1 MGNVDECDDGV
12 GEGDPL
18 CLADTSSAVRMLPP
32 LSLPPNPPLL
42 RDLVLGGSLG
52 LPESFEGVLLP
63 HVPGSVEL
71 ELRALADD
79 CRSLAR
85 ESRSLLEH
93 VLPVLVV
100 LCLEALFGRLLLVFD
115 LSLEL
120 KNLNLSNIEFLLV
133 VTAPF
138 WEVLLPEAEELVEVV
153 LPVLTTL
160 PPPPD
165 LSPERGCAKLRPPGI
180 GIPEVAEDPGEVAR
194 CEAEGAGL
202 LLTLFLALIK
212 DEPVKSKNTSL
223 LKSYSLYKK
232 ISHVRILIILRKF
245 TFLKKKNILKNILLF
260 HINAAVHSM
269 ISKQKN

>member
-153 LPVLTTL
+153 LPVLTTR

-212 DEPVKSKNTSL
+212 DEPEVT
-223 LKSYSLYKK
+223 
-232 ISHVRILIILRKF
+232 
-245 TFLKKKNILKNILLF
+245 LLF
-260 HINAAVHSM
+260 CWLS
-269 ISKQKN
+269 